1 MYVAVKILKFPK
13 ILIRFNMTT
22 EQRQQ
27 ISEQAEQASAANDIK
42 TLIRLKKIVDKDIR
56 ESEFKTP
63 EGNEWFV
70 SSLTGDQIDAIYKHK
85 R

>member
-1 MYVAVKILKFPK
+1 
-13 ILIRFNMTT
+13 MTT
-22 EQRQQ
+22 
-27 ISEQAEQASAANDIK
+27 EQASAANDIK
-42 TLIRLKKIVDKDIR
+42 TLIRLKKLVDKDIR

-70 SSLTGDQIDAIYKHK
+70 SSLTGDQIDAIYRHK

>member
-1 MYVAVKILKFPK
+1 
-13 ILIRFNMTT
+13 MTT
-22 EQRQQ
+22 EQRQH
-27 ISEQAEQASAANDIK
+27 ISEMAEQASVANDIK
-42 TLIRLKKIVDKDIR
+42 TLIRLKKLVDKDIR

>member
-1 MYVAVKILKFPK
+1 MYIAVRILKFPK
-13 ILIRFNMTT
+13 IIIRYNMTT

-42 TLIRLKKIVDKDIR
+42 ALIRLKKIADKDIC
-56 ESEFKTP
+56 ESEFKTS

-70 SSLTGDQIDAIYKHK
+70 SSLTGEQIDAIYRHK

>member
-1 MYVAVKILKFPK
+1 MYVAVKILKFPE
-13 ILIRFNMTT
+13 ILISYNMTT
-22 EQRQQ
+22 EQRQL

-42 TLIRLKKIVDKDIR
+42 TLVRLKKLVDKDIR
-56 ESEFKTP
+56 ESEFNTP

-85 R
+85 S